1 MKKTRRKKA
10 DEGRGVM
17 VWLSRIAC
25 SYSPGTEKIWKR
37 HGMTI
42 TKGRGVGVGG
52 ILETEY

>member
-37 HGMTI
+37 HGDDDYQGSWRWCRRNI
-42 TKGRGVGVGG
+42 GD
-52 ILETEY
+52 